1 MSILGRLALLFVVVP
16 LLELALLILMGQWVG
31 TWPTIS
37 LVVFTGVTGAWLA
50 RTEGLRTMWRL
61 RHDLAKGRVPGQA
74 IMDGM
79 AVLAGGA
86 LLLTPGILTDLV
98 GFSLLVPRTR
108 RVIQKRIMA
117 RLERRIQEGAVQVK
131 VAGGQ
136 MWARPSGVT
145 PSDVMPTDVMP
156 SDVMPSE
163 VMSSDPMSP
172 GPMSPDPVSRDPM
185 SSSRSAGE

>member
-50 RTEGLRTMWRL
+50 RTQGLRTMWRL

-86 LLLTPGILTDLV
+86 LLLTPGILTDLI

-117 RLERRIQEGAVQVK
+117 GLERRIQEGAVQVK
-131 VAGGQ
+131 VAGGAI
-136 MWARPSGVT
+136 WARPSDVMSSNVT
-145 PSDVMPTDVMP
+145 SSDVTS

-172 GPMSPDPVSRDPM
+172 GPMSPDPVSRDSM
-185 SSSRSAGE
+185 SSSRSPGE